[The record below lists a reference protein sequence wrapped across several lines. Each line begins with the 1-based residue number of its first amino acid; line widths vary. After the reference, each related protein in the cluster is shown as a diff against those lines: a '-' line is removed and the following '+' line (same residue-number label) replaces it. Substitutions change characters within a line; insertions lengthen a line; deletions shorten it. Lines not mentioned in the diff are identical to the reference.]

1 MLVDN
6 LGKNMVITSW
16 GLDNNYNRVWYPQL
30 YDADSC
36 LGLTNDGELKYGS
49 GIDPDT
55 GDFNTSNS
63 QLWVKLNR
71 NFKSEIIARYKQL
84 RRDGWFTVEK
94 LMQYYNNDLIGKVGQ
109 KFYNEDAR
117 QKYMGGEGEPTRA
130 YAYLANG
137 TRLEYTKRWLE
148 ERINYL
154 DSIYEHGDYAT
165 HQATIRTNVRDVLKL
180 RIKTY
185 SPQMVMVKF
194 SDATGSEVK
203 KYVSNDKWYE
213 FSSAEAEAFKSTGGV
228 VENDKD
234 NNLGIYGTHN
244 IMAIE
249 GFEDLNVS
257 HMLLGAMPKITT
269 LELPNSKHITELNLD
284 NNRMLQTLNLKK
296 CVNLGSGSSISGNN
310 VGAINLS
317 NCINLKYVDISGTK
331 LTAITF
337 NDNGGAL
344 EYFDASE
351 TGITDVTLQ
360 HQPYLPSV
368 KMNDCRDLTSIRLQN
383 CERLETLSVPNAK
396 ISSFNVIDCNALKT
410 IDLSN
415 NGQLRSLS
423 LDGCPNLES
432 LNLSGFSS
440 ESMTELMLDTC
451 PKLKTLDI
459 SGSSFLTYITFGQDY
474 TALKTLNARNS
485 VLQSFRFGRRV
496 DYPAYL
502 DLTPFDLTSMSFY
515 NCPRLVEIRGID
527 YNGSGNGIFYN
538 CTNLQTIQ
546 GRLVLTGNTNNAFDT
561 CRSLV
566 SLPDIDMSGVTSAN
580 EMFWRA
586 TTLTLAQAKE
596 VLRTCTKLTNANRMF
611 SGCTNIKGVLPSD
624 FFQNATKISTMW
636 RTFDGCTG
644 ITGFAEDLFYPLG
657 DSATQLEY
665 TFASCNNIVT
675 GLSEKLF
682 TKNTKLTNIG
692 NCFSGCSKMEGVIPP
707 NLFTNNRELKIISSV
722 FSGCSNIIS
731 TVPDNLFAN
740 NTKITQARSVFNGC
754 SKLYGKIPNTLFR
767 NENGDTYAFEDIS
780 YMFSGCTGLYGDVPT
795 NFLRDCP
802 NLTNCDYLFNGC
814 DLSGSIPSNFF
825 TSNPLLVTCAGVF
838 KGNSSISGAIPA
850 NIFKGKENLSDISEF
865 FAGCSGI
872 QSSIPQGL
880 LSENPNLIKVAGLFN
895 GCQKLVGEIP
905 EDLFSHTGN
914 ILSINSVFKDCTNL
928 TSTIPEDLFINCGK
942 VEDMSNLFS
951 GSYRLT
957 GKIPENLFANCRSVI
972 TLASAFANCKQL
984 GNRTVGVND
993 PYAIPPTLLH
1003 NCPQLRDANNMFQM
1017 WGSQPGSSQM
1027 KGKLPTEFFEGCPNL
1042 EDTHNMFS
1050 ACPAEIEIDTTM
1062 FQRNRALINMQGM
1075 FWGSGAT
1082 SLESGAFNNCSKLE
1096 NVSELFRDC
1105 SNMTGT
1111 AHKFWDKN
1119 KHPLI
1124 TESGQGQCYRGC
1136 TKLSDYND
1144 IPANWK

>member
-1 MLVDN
+1 
-6 LGKNMVITSW
+6 MVITSW

-94 LMQYYNNDLIGKVGQ
+94 LMQYYNDQLMGKVGQ
-109 KFYNEDAR
+109 RFYNEDAR

-165 HQATIRTNVRDVLKL
+165 HQATIRTNVRDVLRL

-284 NNRMLQTLNLKK
+284 NNRMLQTLNLKR

-440 ESMTELMLDTC
+440 ETMTELMLDTC
-451 PKLKTLDI
+451 PKLKKLDI

-496 DYPAYL
+496 DYPSYL

-527 YNGSGNGIFYN
+527 YNGNGSGIFYN
-538 CTNLQTIQ
+538 CTNLQTIK
-546 GRLVLTGNTNNAFDT
+546 GSLTLTGSGSQAFESCAKLTNFPTMNLNAITSGNRMFVGCSKLTLSQATTFMKSCTNVTNISEMFSGCSNMTGAMPSDFFSGSPKVSSMWRAFNGT
-561 CRSLV
+561 KIS
-566 SLPDIDMSGVTSAN
+566 SLPEDWLAPLGSNLSSMTYTFSGVTSLKGGLGENFFAN
-580 EMFWRA
+580 NPNITSLEHCFSGC
-586 TTLTLAQAKE
+586 TGLTEPIESGLFANN
-596 VLRTCTKLTNANRMF
+596 LKLTNTSSMF
-611 SGCTNIKGVLPSD
+611 SGCT
-624 FFQNATKISTMW
+624 
-636 RTFDGCTG
+636 G
-644 ITGFAEDLFYPLG
+644 IV
-657 DSATQLEY
+657 SQ
-665 TFASCNNIVT
+665 
-675 GLSEKLF
+675 
-682 TKNTKLTNIG
+682 
-692 NCFSGCSKMEGVIPP
+692 
-707 NLFTNNRELKIISSV
+707 
-722 FSGCSNIIS
+722 
-731 TVPDNLFAN
+731 VPERLFAN
-740 NTKITQARSVFNGC
+740 NTKLSNVRGMFNGC

-767 NENGDTYAFEDIS
+767 SESGDTYALTDIG
-780 YMFSGCTGLYGDVPT
+780 YLFGGCSGLYGDVPT

-802 NLTNCDYLFNGC
+802 HLTNADYLFSGC

-825 TSNPLLVTCAGVF
+825 TNNPLLVTCAGTF
-838 KGNSSISGAIPA
+838 KNNSSISGAIPA

-880 LSENPNLIKVAGLFN
+880 LSENPNLIKVARLFN

-905 EDLFSHTGN
+905 EDLLSHTGN
-914 ILSINSVFKDCTNL
+914 ILTISGIFQDCINL
-928 TSTIPEDLFINCGK
+928 TSTIPENLFINCSK

-951 GSYRLT
+951 GSYRLF
-957 GKIPENLFANCRSVI
+957 GKIPDNLFANCRSVQI
-972 TLASAFANCKQL
+972 LSSAFANCKQL
-984 GNRTVGVND
+984 GNRMVNAND
-993 PYAIPPTLLH
+993 PYAVSPTLLH
-1003 NCPQLRDANNMFQM
+1003 NCPQLRDVNNMFQM
-1017 WGSQPGSSQM
+1017 WGGQPGSSQM
-1027 KGKLPTEFFEGCPNL
+1027 NGKLGAEFFEGCPNL
-1042 EDTHNMFS
+1042 THTQNMFS
-1050 ACPAEIEIDTTM
+1050 GNPMEINIDTTT
-1062 FQRNRALINMQGM
+1062 FQRNRSLTNISGM
-1075 FWGSGAT
+1075 FYGANVR
-1082 SLESGAFNNCSKLE
+1082 SLENGAFNNCSKLE
-1096 NVSELFRDC
+1096 NVTDLFRGC
-1105 SNMTGT
+1105 SSMTGT

-1124 TESGQGQCYRGC
+1124 TESGQGKCYNGC
-1136 TKLSDYND
+1136 TSLSDYND

>member
-1 MLVDN
+1 
-6 LGKNMVITSW
+6 MVITSW

-94 LMQYYNNDLIGKVGQ
+94 LMQYYNDDLIGKVGQ
-109 KFYNEDAR
+109 RFYNEDAR

-165 HQATIRTNVRDVLKL
+165 HQATIRTNVKDVLKL

-244 IMAIE
+244 IMAVD

-269 LELPNSKHITELNLD
+269 LELPRSKYITELNLD
-284 NNRMLQTLNLKK
+284 NNRMLQTLNLKG
-296 CVNLGSGSSISGNN
+296 CVNLGAGSSISGNN
-310 VGAINLS
+310 VGAIDLS

-351 TGITDVTLQ
+351 TSITDITLQ
-360 HQPYLPSV
+360 HQPYLPSI
-368 KMNDCRDLTSIRLQN
+368 KMGNCRDLTSIRLQN

-396 ISSFNVIDCNALKT
+396 ISSFNVVDCNALT
-410 IDLSN
+410 AIDLSN

-440 ESMTELMLDTC
+440 ENCTELMLDTC
-451 PKLKTLDI
+451 EKLKTLDI
-459 SGSSFLTYITFGQDY
+459 SGSSFLTYVTFAQDY
-474 TALKTLNARNS
+474 TALKTLNARSS

-496 DYPAYL
+496 DYPTYL
-502 DLTPFDLTSMSFY
+502 DLTPFNLTSINFY
-515 NCPRLVEIRGID
+515 NCPELREIRGLN
-527 YNGSGNGIFYN
+527 YNGSGSGVFYN
-538 CTNLQTIQ
+538 CSNLETIE
-546 GRLVLTGNTNNAFDT
+546 GTLTLTGNMNQAFYNCVKLTN
-561 CRSLV
+561 
-566 SLPDIDMSGVTSAN
+566 LPTMNLSAVTSGS
-580 EMFWRA
+580 ESFSGCKE
-586 TTLTLAQAKE
+586 LTLAQAKSI
-596 VLRTCTKLTNANRMF
+596 LSTCSNLGSTYRFF
-611 SGCTNIKGVLPSD
+611 SGCTNISGTLTEDMFVNTPKISSMSD
-624 FFQNATKISTMW
+624 FFS
-636 RTFDGCTG
+636 GCTG
-644 ITGFAEDLFYPLG
+644 ITGQLPEELLKPMGENLTSVR
-657 DSATQLEY
+657 SAFSGTKITGGVPANFFKYNTNLENTIY
-665 TFASCNNIVT
+665 AFSSCT
-675 GLSEKLF
+675 GLTDPIPESLFANNVKLKYTYGMF
-682 TKNTKLTNIG
+682 N
-692 NCFSGCSKMEGVIPP
+692 
-707 NLFTNNRELKIISSV
+707 
-722 FSGCSNIIS
+722 GCSNIVS
-731 TVPDNLFAN
+731 TIPERLFAN
-740 NTKITQARSVFNGC
+740 NTKLVEIDTMFNGC

-767 NENGDTYAFEDIS
+767 SDSGDKYAITNMTGLFQ
-780 YMFSGCTGLYGDVPT
+780 GCGGLYGDVPT

-802 NLTNCDYLFNGC
+802 SLTNVDNLFYGC

-825 TSNPLLVTCAGVF
+825 ANNPMLTTASGVF
-838 KGNSSISGAIPA
+838 RNNSSITGAIPSA
-850 NIFKGKENLSDISEF
+850 IFKGLTNLSDISYF
-865 FAGCSGI
+865 FGGCSGI
-872 QSSIPQGL
+872 QSSIPEGLLNDNVALTKLQGL
-880 LSENPNLIKVAGLFN
+880 FY
-895 GCQKLVGEIP
+895 GCTKLVGEIP
-905 EDLFSHTGN
+905 ENLFDNTG
-914 ILSINSVFKDCTNL
+914 SIQTISGVFQGCENL
-928 TSTIPEDLFINCGK
+928 TSEIPEGLFKNCRK
-942 VEDMSNLFS
+942 VVDMSNIFN
-951 GSYRLT
+951 GSYRLY
-957 GKIPENLFANCRSVI
+957 GAIPKDLFRNCSSVQS
-972 TLASAFANCKQL
+972 LAGAFANCNQL
-984 GNRTVGVND
+984 GDRTVNSDNPYGV
-993 PYAIPPTLLH
+993 PETLLSD
-1003 NCPQLRDANNMFQM
+1003 CPQLRDVNHMFQ
-1017 WGSQPGSSQM
+1017 GGSSLT
-1027 KGKLPTEFFEGCPNL
+1027 GELPTSFFEANANL
-1042 EDTHNMFS
+1042 VDTHNMFTG
-1050 ACPAEIEIDTTM
+1050 CPLKVKVTTEM
-1062 FQRNRALINMQGM
+1062 FQRNRNLTNTSGM
-1075 FWGSGAT
+1075 FWGSNVT
-1082 SLESGAFNNCSKLE
+1082 LLEDGAFNNCSKLE
-1096 NVSELFRDC
+1096 NVSEMFKGN
-1105 SNMTGT
+1105 SGMQGT
-1111 AHKFWDKN
+1111 AHPFWN
-1119 KHPLI
+1119 KTLHPLI
-1124 TESGQGQCYRGC
+1124 TESGQAECYRNC
-1136 TKLSDYND
+1136 TGLSNYDD
-1144 IPANWK
+1144 IPVTWK